1 MKRSRL
7 CCKCLFLCLTWEQ
20 HHPVTRL
27 LAVWGS
33 SAEFALLF
41 TVFVSYFEMPRG
53 LGLHGTNRMNWEVA
67 SAVNCDPVPSV
78 LCCDDLLTGCG
89 ETARHPCNVHCL
101 LDTAV
106 SAIHLPS
113 FFTSWNKNVH
123 YQHFSAAALFW
134 VRESEATHPAD
145 VSVLHQNYLKP
156 WWMKKDKTNDTIQM
170 SEIFI
175 QNIQFTCIR
184 SVVLPSESH
193 CCLNY
198 CPKTVA
204 LVQFNSYTY
213 FMSQCVLNNSRTEH
227 ISCWQTRCRTK
238 LQQYNKRTV
247 RLKNSSD
254 IKHHINTK

>member
-67 SAVNCDPVPSV
+67 SAVNCV

-89 ETARHPCNVHCL
+89 ETAWHPCNVHCL

-134 VRESEATHPAD
+134 VRESEATACWR
-145 VSVLHQNYLKP
+145 VGSA
-156 WWMKKDKTNDTIQM
+156 
-170 SEIFI
+170 SE
-175 QNIQFTCIR
+175 
-184 SVVLPSESH
+184 LPE
-193 CCLNY
+193 
-198 CPKTVA
+198 A
-204 LVQFNSYTY
+204 LVDEKRQNQWHDSNVWNIYTKHPIHLY
-213 FMSQCVLNNSRTEH
+213 QECGSTFRESLLLELLS
-227 ISCWQTRCRTK
+227 
-238 LQQYNKRTV
+238 
-247 RLKNSSD
+247 KNCSPCT
-254 IKHHINTK
+254 I